1 MAQTPNSSD
10 SSKIQ
15 RLDAASLEQNVRDAA
30 QVVSP
35 NRFMDDIE
43 IRHLV
48 RVITEC
54 SLLLTDVYSEERI
67 ARIMHPERGFLANLV
82 DRLIDEQRRGDGEA
96 LYRVRRLPDDVR
108 MIGDKAL
115 FDMGLRGQ
123 RQVKGY
129 DIEDLGT
136 RAYCMAG
143 EVLELLADD
152 RRLREF
158 FDNNRLLALPLDEEI
173 VFLRQCAEKFQLYG
187 EILKRS
193 HNRLPKSSHDEP
205 QGLVPR
211 LSTTAV
217 LARPAETE
225 TGSAYLEAAQS
236 KTVQAGSEP
245 SRSRILSNWERMLIF
260 ADLDMSEIQQALDAT
275 VIDQQLAVQQLC
287 DEFCLFAAGTR
298 NQSKPPAYFL
308 VGPTGVGKNHLI
320 ERLTNLLAGV
330 CKIEVPMLT
339 IEGPNYTYPSDIN
352 ELKGATRGFIR
363 SDEEGILTTFHAR
376 SSASPFSVILIDEVE
391 KAHPQLLTFFLS
403 ILDRGT
409 TTDNRGTVLDFSNCM
424 LFFTSNLGYSDA
436 QQRNDPIGFGDAVTR
451 EQRMDQDIR
460 RDLRK
465 SLKPEFV
472 NRVKMIHFNRLT
484 HSSIDRILDL
494 EFEKIAARYR
504 RVHNLQLRLDASAR
518 KELIRSGFSSTYG
531 ARHLAGVLDSV
542 CNVEIAKRV
551 RKDDRSEVTD
561 RQELI
566 AWLRELKKGERPFD
580 ANEVERRVLDSARAR
595 LDYEELEIVFRE
607 GVFHYLPVGGGSD
620 E

>member
-1 MAQTPNSSD
+1 MGKDRTASDNST
-10 SSKIQ
+10 IH
-15 RLDAASLEQNVRDAA
+15 RLDAESLARHVRDAA
-30 QVVSP
+30 QAISP
-35 NRFMDDIE
+35 DRYMDDLE
-43 IRHLV
+43 VRHLV

-54 SLLLTDVYSEERI
+54 SLLLTDVYSEERL
-67 ARIMHPERGFLANLV
+67 ARIMHPERGFLTSLV
-82 DRLIDEQRRGDGEA
+82 DRLIEEQRRGEGEA

-115 FDMGLRGQ
+115 FDMGLLGQ
-123 RQVKGY
+123 RQIKGY
-129 DIEDLGT
+129 DIEDLGA
-136 RAYCMAG
+136 RAYGMAG

-158 FDNNRLLALPLDEEI
+158 FDENRLLALPLDEEV
-173 VFLRQCAEKFQLYG
+173 VFLRQCSDRFRLYA

-193 HNRLPKSSHDEP
+193 HSSLPAEQPDES

-211 LSTTAV
+211 HKTTAV
-217 LARPAETE
+217 LAATQD
-225 TGSAYLEAAQS
+225 TAYLEAAQEQS
-236 KTVQAGSEP
+236 PGVSTDVP
-245 SRSRILSNWERMLIF
+245 RNRVLSNWERMLIF
-260 ADLDMSEIQQALDAT
+260 ADLDMAQIQGALDAT
-275 VIDQQLAVQQLC
+275 VIDQQQAVQQLC
-287 DEFCLFAAGTR
+287 DEFSLFAAGTR

-320 ERLTNLLAGV
+320 ERLASLLEGV
-330 CKIEVPMLT
+330 CEIEVPVLT

-363 SDEEGILTTFHAR
+363 SDEEGILTSFHQR
-376 SSASPFSVILIDEVE
+376 SSSAPFSVILIDEVE

-424 LFFTSNLGYSDA
+424 LFFTSNLGYSDE
-436 QQRNDPIGFGDAVTR
+436 QQRNDPIGFADSAER
-451 EQRMDQDIR
+451 DQRVDQDIR

-484 HSSIDRILDL
+484 RSSIDRILDL
-494 EFEKIAARYR
+494 EFDKIAARYE
-504 RVHNLQLRLDASAR
+504 RVHDLRICLDGSAR
-518 KELIRSGFSSTYG
+518 DELIRVGFSATYG
-531 ARHLAGVLDSV
+531 ARHLAAVLDAV

-551 RKDDRSEVTD
+551 RKDDRSEETD

-566 AWLRELKKGERPFD
+566 HWLRELKSGERPFD
-580 ANEVERRVLDSARAR
+580 ANEVERRVLASARAK
-595 LDYEELEIVFRE
+595 LPYGTLKIVFRDGDFE
-607 GVFHYLPVGGGSD
+607 YLPVNDNSVA
-620 E
+620 